1 MIAINIPTNG
11 GGPPI
16 AVDGSK
22 MPASTAASHW
32 FIVYLFL
39 ICLSFV
45 SSLFDR
51 SWDLLPVSCG
61 IPGSRGR
68 SDHFGSCCV
77 TFFFSPLL
85 FYPPDADGFDH
96 DLTGRKP
103 TTLVVGEM
111 PLILYIQQSI
121 LWCARHSPG
130 ANGYHAHLRAVY
142 QPAYCTPL

>member
-22 MPASTAASHW
+22 MPASTADSHW
-32 FIVYLFL
+32 FVVYLFL

-85 FYPPDADGFDH
+85 FYPPDAGGFDH
-96 DLTGRKP
+96 SCTWFLSPQAIQLCQGVRFHRNQYLFSFHIPDRCSYIYIN
-103 TTLVVGEM
+103 VVF
-111 PLILYIQQSI
+111 S
-121 LWCARHSPG
+121 
-130 ANGYHAHLRAVY
+130 
-142 QPAYCTPL
+142 